1 MTTTVFIAG
10 SRKISSLPAEIET
23 RLRSIIEKGFEVV
36 IGDADGADAAC
47 QSYLADRGY
56 AQVTVYCAGQ
66 KARNNAGK
74 WPLRKVDAAP
84 GARGFDFYAV
94 KDRAMAKVATH
105 GLMLWD
111 GKSKG
116 TLANIVNLTRDQ
128 KPVVVFISTSKAIHT
143 LRNESELSE
152 LLKGSRAPERPSVA
166 TLFNTAG

>member
-1 MTTTVFIAG
+1 MTIVFIAG
-10 SRKISSLPAEIET
+10 SRKITRVPAEIEA
-23 RLRSIIEKGFEVV
+23 RLDSIVEKGFDVV

-47 QSYLADRGY
+47 QAYLAGRGY
-56 AQVTVYCAGQ
+56 AKVTVYCVGHRC
-66 KARNNAGK
+66 RNNAGN
-74 WPLRKVDAAP
+74 WPLREVEASPD
-84 GARGFDFYAV
+84 ARGFEFYAI

-116 TLANIVNLTRDQ
+116 TLTNIVNLTRDQ
-128 KPVVVFISTSKAIHT
+128 KPVVVFVSTSKAIHT